1 MPVLSKLK
9 STYIVW
15 YQYHRI
21 LPKIHRHS
29 LGVKIDSL
37 FVEAIEAVSIATFLQ
52 KEEKLPWVRLAIR
65 KIDTVKVMLN
75 ILWEI
80 KSLEEKKYIDLSIK
94 IEEIGKMLG
103 GWSGQITKT
112 TQKK

>member
-1 MPVLSKLK
+1 M
-9 STYIVW
+9 
-15 YQYHRI
+15 
-21 LPKIHRHS
+21 
-29 LGVKIDSL
+29 KIDSL
-37 FVEAIEAVSIATFLQ
+37 FVEAVEAVSIATFLQ

-94 IEEIGKMLG
+94 IEEVGKMLG
-103 GWSGQITKT
+103 GWSGQISKAM
-112 TQKK
+112 QKK